1 MEKTVAFTPPVIVD
15 IPVEDEIPI
24 QEDMEDTKAS
34 TETNDTENENWSP
47 PVVGEKQPEVTDK
60 DNLIEVMTQ
69 YFLLVN
75 EIPYDNFSIQFYEH
89 QFHKD
94 KDKWIHIQLTYDSAE
109 DAYEHIDALKEYQL
123 EKDMSD
129 MFPYNFIVES
139 CVS

>member
-1 MEKTVAFTPPVIVD
+1 MITRLVNILLPHKL
-15 IPVEDEIPI
+15 VEIIFRRFFP
-24 QEDMEDTKAS
+24 M
-34 TETNDTENENWSP
+34 P
-47 PVVGEKQPEVTDK
+47 KQPEVTEKDK
-60 DNLIEVMTQ
+60 LIEVMTQ
-69 YFLLVN
+69 YFLIVN